1 MRAYRDAFR
10 TTAQA
15 NGGCNLQNMPR
26 NRPSPATLEMAEELS
41 RRGLPVSCRA
51 VEDWAARG
59 LAPGPVRHSLG
70 RGRGTASGYPP
81 GAADHYAA
89 VAAVMRR
96 GRPWQVSV
104 LKLVSHGHLPA
115 EHGLVRRAF
124 EDLLSMPPAAVGQDA
139 LDYAEQ
145 IAAGAERSP
154 VGRSFLRAFE
164 RNLRQSAQILE
175 PGTPLRPVALG
186 VLATLTLAALGEPSW
201 SEEAIVEM
209 IAAYGVCVGD
219 MTDDERAGL
228 ARFADAFFTQVTGR
242 SSLLDTA
249 SQGSLPRILAA
260 IPEARATVE
269 EVFASSRGFPAP
281 PEDIADVLTALAALV
296 LVRIEDFGGG
306 DAVAQLATQALQQ
319 DHAAA

>member
-1 MRAYRDAFR
+1 
-10 TTAQA
+10 
-15 NGGCNLQNMPR
+15 MPR
-26 NRPSPATLEMAEELS
+26 HRPSPATLGLVEELS
-41 RRGLPVSCRA
+41 RHGLQVSCRA

-59 LAPGPVRHSLG
+59 LAPGPVRYSLG
-70 RGRGTASGYPP
+70 RGRGTASGYPA
-81 GAADHYAA
+81 GAADHYAV

-96 GRPWQVSV
+96 GRPWQISV
-104 LKLVSHGHLPA
+104 LKLVSRGYLPA
-115 EHGLVRRAF
+115 DQGLVRRAF
-124 EDLLSMPPAAVGQDA
+124 EDLLSLPAPAAGQDA

-175 PGTPLRPVALG
+175 PGTSLRPVALG
-186 VLATLTLAALGEPSW
+186 VLATLTLAAVGEPSW
-201 SEEAIVEM
+201 SEAAIVEM
-209 IAAYGVCVGD
+209 IAAYGVCVGG
-219 MTDDERAGL
+219 MTDDERGGL
-228 ARFADAFFTQVTGR
+228 ASFADAFFTQVTGR
-242 SSLLDTA
+242 GSLLDTA

-260 IPEARATVE
+260 IPDARATVE
-269 EVFASSRGFPAP
+269 EVFVGSRGFPAP